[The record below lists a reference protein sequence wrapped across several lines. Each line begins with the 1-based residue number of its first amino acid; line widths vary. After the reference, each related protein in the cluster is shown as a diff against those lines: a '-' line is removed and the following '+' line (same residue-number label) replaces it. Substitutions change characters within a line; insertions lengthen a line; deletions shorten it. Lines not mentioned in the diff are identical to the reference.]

1 MIIVT
6 HPTGNRNVR
15 AVVTALQEA
24 GMLREFATTLAFNRS
39 ASWLRCIPASLR
51 RELLRRTYGLP
62 SAAMHTRPWREAV
75 RLLAA
80 RRWLAGLARHETGWA
95 SVDSVYGD
103 LDRDVAQRLPAMT
116 GAQGIYAYEDGAYH
130 AFKAAGQLGLQR
142 FYDLPIGYWKAARR
156 LLEEEAELQPEWAP
170 TLTGNI
176 DSAGKVARKDEEL
189 RLADVI
195 FVASSFTRK
204 TLEGTGIDGRPV
216 YLIPYGAPQG
226 TQPRTEKV
234 ATGSGKLRVL
244 FVGSLGQRKGLSY
257 LLEAANLLGS
267 AVQLTL
273 IGRPAGEIC
282 PPVRA
287 AITKFRYLPSL
298 PHQEVLAEMGRHDVL
313 VFPSLF
319 EGFGLVILEAMSQGL
334 PVITTPHT
342 AGPDIINEGHDG
354 FIVPIRSS
362 LAIAERLAWFAE
374 HREETRAMGE
384 SARAKAAEFTWANYG
399 ARIVEAITRHLAP
412 RHVDTV
418 VPARK

>member
-1 MIIVT
+1 M
-6 HPTGNRNVR
+6 
-15 AVVTALQEA
+15 
-24 GMLREFATTLAFNRS
+24 
-39 ASWLRCIPASLR
+39 
-51 RELLRRTYGLP
+51 
-62 SAAMHTRPWREAV
+62 
-75 RLLAA
+75 
-80 RRWLAGLARHETGWA
+80 
-95 SVDSVYGD
+95 
-103 LDRDVAQRLPAMT
+103 
-116 GAQGIYAYEDGAYH
+116 
-130 AFKAAGQLGLQR
+130 
-142 FYDLPIGYWKAARR
+142 
-156 LLEEEAELQPEWAP
+156 
-170 TLTGNI
+170 
-176 DSAGKVARKDEEL
+176 
-189 RLADVI
+189 
-195 FVASSFTRK
+195 
-204 TLEGTGIDGRPV
+204 
-216 YLIPYGAPQG
+216 
-226 TQPRTEKV
+226 
-234 ATGSGKLRVL
+234 
-244 FVGSLGQRKGLSY
+244 
-257 LLEAANLLGS
+257 
-267 AVQLTL
+267 QLTL